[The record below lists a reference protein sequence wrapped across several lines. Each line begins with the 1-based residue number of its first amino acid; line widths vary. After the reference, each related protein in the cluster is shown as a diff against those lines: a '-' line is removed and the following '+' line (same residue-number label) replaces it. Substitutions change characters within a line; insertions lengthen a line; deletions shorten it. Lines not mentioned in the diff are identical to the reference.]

1 MRFNR
6 PGNRLAYLCSTL
18 CLLAACGDDGG
29 STGDD
34 GVDIDAAAGGIDS
47 APMPD
52 GPPGG
57 YACIGDPHPTTAPG
71 TINITGIT
79 ESIDQNG
86 TQPLANVVVTARST
100 ADAELAT
107 DTSAAT
113 TGDYALS
120 VTTGGTPLEGFLRGQ
135 VASYKTT
142 YIYPPAP
149 ISGDFANIPVLMV
162 SNTTYA
168 FIPFIAGT
176 EAQQADEGI
185 VGLLIVDCTGTPVAG
200 ATVTV
205 SGADPA
211 NVRYPMGSTLPQD
224 SSGSTDASG
233 IAMVFNVPQN
243 ATVTVDASTAAYEFE
258 EHVINVRGD
267 AITTTVIAP
276 GPITG
281 LAP

>member
-1 MRFNR
+1 MRQ
-6 PGNRLAYLCSTL
+6 GNRLAYLCIAL
-18 CLLAACGDDGG
+18 FALAACGDDGG

-34 GVDIDAAAGGIDS
+34 DGGPIDAPGSVID
-47 APMPD
+47 AVDMPD
-52 GPPGG
+52 GPAGAYG
-57 YACIGDPHPTTAPG
+57 CVGDPHPTTAPD
-71 TINITGIT
+71 TINISGIA

-86 TQPLANVVVTARST
+86 TQPLANVVVTARTS

-113 TGDYALS
+113 TGDYALQ
-120 VTTGGTPLEGFLRGQ
+120 VTTGGTPLNGFLRGQ
-135 VASYKTT
+135 IASYKTT

-168 FIPFIAGT
+168 FISFIAGT
-176 EAQQADEGI
+176 DAQTSTEGL
-185 VGLLIVDCTGTPVAG
+185 VGILVVDCTGTPVAG

-211 NVRYPMGSTLPQD
+211 NVRYPQGTTVPQD
-224 SSGSTDASG
+224 NSGATDTSG
-233 IAMVFNVPQN
+233 IALVFKVPMN
-243 ATVTVDASTAAYEFE
+243 TTVTVDASSPGHEFE
-258 EHVINVRGD
+258 EHVINVRPD
-267 AITTTVIAP
+267 AITTTVVAP

-281 LAP
+281 LAPMP